1 MKRAELS
8 LTALLI
14 PLDLLG
20 VGIAVFVANHLRS
33 SLDILPL
40 AHGRV
45 SYPGYTFLLWYFPI
59 LIFFYAQQRLYNL
72 RETGR
77 WVATP
82 LRIFS
87 GTASAAIV
95 QFLIILLGRNLW
107 ILDHLPIWGQ
117 WAERVSILTIFYFW
131 LLTVLTVI
139 VLRAVY
145 RLVVSALLRR
155 GYAGRRIILVGTSR
169 SGSELMRLF
178 AKPERGYKVEYH
190 ITQNMK
196 QVPQLIRDCCPDEV
210 IQADPEL
217 PTDLVLEMIEA
228 CHDVHADFS
237 FAPNLF
243 EVLAANVR
251 ITRIGSIPLMELKRT
266 PLDGWGKI
274 VKRSLDVVLTLH
286 FMIVAVPVMLIAA
299 VLIKLQDGGPILFT
313 QERVSPLG
321 NFRMLKLRSMVIDAE
336 RLEDNLR
343 QQANERQEG
352 PLFKM
357 KADPRITPLGHF
369 LRSSRIDE
377 LPQLINVLRG
387 DMSLVG
393 PRPHLPKEVSR
404 YSRYHRSVLAVKPGL
419 TGIAQI
425 SGSAKLGFEEEVRLD
440 TAYIENWS
448 LLKDVEILIKTPFVI
463 LFQRQGAY

>member
-1 MKRAELS
+1 MKRSELS

-20 VGIAVFVANHLRS
+20 VGVAVFVANHLRS

-40 AHGRV
+40 AQGRV

-77 WVATP
+77 WLATP

-95 QFLIILLGRNLW
+95 QFLIILLGRNPW
-107 ILDHLPIWGQ
+107 ILTHLPLWGH

-131 LLTVLTVI
+131 LLTVFVVVL
-139 VLRAVY
+139 LRAVY
-145 RLVVSALLRR
+145 RLVISAILRR
-155 GYAGRRIILVGTSR
+155 GYAGRRILLVGTSR
-169 SGSELMRLF
+169 SGSELLRLF
-178 AKPERGYKVEYH
+178 TNPERGYKVEHH
-190 ITQNMK
+190 ITQDMES
-196 QVPQLIRDCCPDEV
+196 VPQLIRDSCPDEV

-217 PTDLVLEMIEA
+217 STELVLEMIEA

-251 ITRIGSIPLMELKRT
+251 VHRIGSIPLMELKRT

-274 VKRSLDVVLTLH
+274 VKRLLDVLLTLL
-286 FMIVAVPVMLIAA
+286 FMVIAVPVMIIAA
-299 VLIKLQDGGPILFT
+299 LLIKLQDGGPVLFT

-321 NFRMLKLRSMVIDAE
+321 NFRMLKLRSMVINAE
-336 RLEDNLR
+336 SFEDTLR
-343 QQANERQEG
+343 QQTNERKEG

-404 YSRYHRSVLAVKPGL
+404 YSRYHRRVLTIKPGL
-419 TGIAQI
+419 TGMSQI

-448 LLKDVEILIKTPFVI
+448 LLKDIEILIKTPFVI
-463 LFQRQGAY
+463 LFHSQGAY